1 MKAQFVYENLK
12 EERAMVYSLPKILP
26 SDKETDL
33 ERLERLTKEA
43 DEDVIRE
50 SLDFERGK
58 DPKETLRIG
67 TYSKLWS
74 ELEDLNGPDGFSFDD
89 EVFHVIDNTYDP
101 DNPAILAKL
110 KKLLDKGSIYKESN
124 LDKKVGSD
132 IDTTEVVLYQTP
144 AGPVFSWD
152 FDYGIGF
159 GTPNEWWP
167 KIEKSLLEIP
177 ISMEEL
183 LRREGV
189 NPDDPEEVEEF
200 ISDLDPEVKK
210 LISESINFERGR
222 DPKEAMRIGASA
234 NPLDI
239 VSMEEEQWEGGRVM
253 STDDVEKANQNTWME
268 TLDNDMEIRH
278 ILSNWEDEIDPFYGF
293 WVKEEEEDEE
303 PQWYH
308 PSDLEG
314 RFVKYGEEIFKI
326 PETNIFNQD

>member
-12 EERAMVYSLPKILP
+12 EESAMVYSLPRILP

-33 ERLERLTKEA
+33 ERLERLTKED

-50 SLDFERGK
+50 TLDFERGK

-74 ELEDLNGPDGFSFDD
+74 ELEDLNGPAGFSFDED
-89 EVFHVIDNTYDP
+89 VFHVIDNTYNP
-101 DNPAILAKL
+101 ENPAILDKL
-110 KKLLDKGSIYKESN
+110 KKLLDKGRIYKESN

-167 KIEKSLLEIP
+167 KIEKALLEIP

-200 ISDLDPEVKK
+200 ISHYKEVKK
-210 LISESINFERGR
+210 LIPESVNFERGR

-253 STDDVEKANQNTWME
+253 SIDDVEKANQNTWMNP
-268 TLDNDMEIRH
+268 LDDDMEIRH

-293 WVKEEEEDEE
+293 WVKEKDEDPE
-303 PQWYH
+303 WYH
-308 PSDLEG
+308 PSELEG

-326 PETNIFNQD
+326 PETNIFKKD